1 MSTAPALRPGSGP
14 GAPLGRFAQRQTSGK
29 EQAAERRSQFEWDQA
44 SKRLRQIKIGLFV
57 FLAVLFWFAV
67 PYALPRNLPNADQKT
82 QVSDNAEQFEG
93 NASRQIAVPIIGLV
107 ACFMLWRLPVR
118 GRIGGRLFITVLLY
132 VSVVACSVLWSVDP
146 NLTAKRLVVFGFDCL
161 FAYALARTVTAME
174 MALWTFIVT
183 WTVGALSVLADIF
196 LLRVFAP
203 FDPDYRLTGVMTAN
217 FQAMNLVACCL
228 CGTVLLLH
236 RRRWAGWVGFGVL
249 TAVIMLVLTRA
260 RIGTILCFGL
270 MAYMFLKLARER
282 LNASQRAMASVAVL
296 MFAVPGIVFVAAR
309 DPAAAL
315 QSAFMM
321 GRKDTENTSNLSNR
335 LPLWIEL
342 MDSVE
347 QRPLLGWGYGAF
359 WTEQQAARI
368 SRDQGW
374 PVPHAHDTYLD
385 QTIVLGVVGGS
396 LYAVMMVSA
405 LAVSWRRY
413 ARVRSNG
420 NLLNAALLTWLV
432 LLSTTESTPLEPNQ
446 PTILVYVAVIRMC
459 LTQDSLDEADT
470 SEDEHIIQGIP
481 QPTAT
486 VPANAGGLVFA
497 PAATAA
503 NTAAR
508 TTTLWPCLQT
518 HFRPETGSPLLAA
531 RTARSSPGGR
541 RG

>member
-1 MSTAPALRPGSGP
+1 MRTLTALTPNTGDMNRHSPWQQDA
-14 GAPLGRFAQRQTSGK
+14 AKQ
-29 EQAAERRSQFEWDQA
+29 QAADRRSLSGWQRA
-44 SKRLRQIKIGLFV
+44 SSRLRHIKIATFA
-57 FLAVLFWFAV
+57 FLAILFWFAV
-67 PYALPRNLPNADQKT
+67 PYSLPRHASNADQKT
-82 QVSDNAEQFEG
+82 QAADNAEQFEG

-118 GRIGGRLFITVLLY
+118 GRIGGRLFLTVLLY
-132 VSVVACSVLWSVDP
+132 VSVAACSVLWSADP
-146 NLTAKRLVVFGFDCL
+146 TLTAKRLVVFGFDCL
-161 FAYALARTVTAME
+161 FAYALARTITPME
-174 MALWTFIVT
+174 MALWTFLVT
-183 WTVGALSVLADIF
+183 WAVGIFSVFADIF
-196 LLRVFAP
+196 LLKLFAP
-203 FDPDYRLTGVMTAN
+203 FDPDYRLTGIMTAN

-228 CGTVLLLH
+228 CGTALLLH
-236 RRRWAGWVGFGVL
+236 RRRWTGWVGVGVF
-249 TAVIMLVLTRA
+249 TAVLMLLLTRA

-282 LNASQRAMASVAVL
+282 LNPSQRAMASVAVL

-396 LYAVMMVSA
+396 LYTVMMVSA
-405 LAVSWRRY
+405 LVVSWRRY

-446 PTILVYVAVIRMC
+446 PTILVYAAVIRMC
-459 LTQDSLDEADT
+459 LTEDSVDGADT
-470 SEDEHIIQGIP
+470 PEDDDILQGIP
-481 QPTAT
+481 RPAVLADFAT
-486 VPANAGGLVFA
+486 VRPRATLPGHAAFQRTAQVPAS
-497 PAATAA
+497 AAAMLA
-503 NTAAR
+503 
-508 TTTLWPCLQT
+508 
-518 HFRPETGSPLLAA
+518 TGSARLLP
-531 RTARSSPGGR
+531 SSR